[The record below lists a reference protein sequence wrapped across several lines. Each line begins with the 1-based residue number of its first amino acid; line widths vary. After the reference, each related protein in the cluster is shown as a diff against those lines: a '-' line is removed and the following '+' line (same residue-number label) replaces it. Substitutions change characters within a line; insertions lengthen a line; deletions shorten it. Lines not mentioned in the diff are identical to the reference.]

1 MNYTPYTLLADVG
14 WISILLVIGM
24 LARRFVP
31 LVQRLMLPASITAG
45 LLGIALG
52 PAWLDIIPF
61 SNQLSTYS
69 SILIAVVFAAIP
81 YTEGFG
87 GVAQGARTMWSYSVG
102 MYILQWGTALLFA
115 FAVLGLFFTLPAG
128 FGLLLPAGW
137 AGGFGTAAA
146 VGGTL
151 EDAGF
156 EGATSLGF
164 TSATAGVFVCII
176 GGIAIA
182 KWGAARGQT
191 EHVSAFDRLP
201 VELRTGLV
209 DPDDRTSI
217 GSSTTSPS
225 SIESLAVHVALL
237 AATTYVGYLITR
249 GVTGL
254 FPSVSVPVFAAAF
267 LVAFVGRLVMHVTPA
282 QRYIDGKTIG
292 SISGSTTDYLV
303 AFGIASIVPT
313 IVASYALPLLLLLLF
328 GLLYCV
334 LMFRLLTPRMFTEA
348 WLERGLFC
356 WGWSTASVATGIALL
371 RIVDPKGKSRTIEEF
386 GLAYVGFAP
395 VEIAMAIAAPVLVV
409 NGFGWAFIGV
419 CLLSGIA
426 VLGAAFVLGWVN
438 WTPAKSSDADSRAD

>member
-1 MNYTPYTLLADVG
+1 MTYTPYSLLADVG
-14 WISILLVIGM
+14 WISVLLLIGM
-24 LARRFVP
+24 LARRYVP
-31 LVQRLMLPASITAG
+31 FVQRLMLPSSITAG

-52 PAWLDIIPF
+52 PAWLDLIPF
-61 SNQLSTYS
+61 SDQLSTYS

-87 GVAQGARTMWSYSVG
+87 GVARGARTMWSYSVG
-102 MYILQWGTALLFA
+102 MYVLQWGLALLFA
-115 FAVLGLFFTLPAG
+115 FAVLGLFFTLPDG

-191 EHVSAFDRLP
+191 AHISAFDSLP
-201 VELRTGLV
+201 ADLRTGLV
-209 DPDDRTSI
+209 DQKERSSI
-217 GSSTTSPS
+217 GAGTTSPS
-225 SIESLAVHVALL
+225 SIESLAAHVALL
-237 AATTYVGYLITR
+237 AATTYIGYLVTR
-249 GVTGL
+249 GVAAV
-254 FPSVSVPVFAAAF
+254 FPTVSVPVFAAAF
-267 LVAFVGRLVMHVTPA
+267 LVAFVGRLVVHTTPA
-282 QRYIDGKTIG
+282 RDSIDGRTMG

-313 IVASYALPLLLLLLF
+313 IVADYALPLLLLMLF
-328 GLLYCV
+328 GLVYCV
-334 LMFRLLTPRMFTEA
+334 LIFRFLTPRMFTEA

-395 VEIAMAIAAPVLVV
+395 VEIAMAIAAPVLVA
-409 NGFGWAFIGV
+409 NGFGWAFIAV
-419 CLLSGIA
+419 CLIAGVA

-438 WTPAKSSDADSRAD
+438 SAPEEADEKDPAV

>member
-1 MNYTPYTLLADVG
+1 MNYTPYSLLADVG
-14 WISILLVIGM
+14 WISVLLLVGM
-24 LARRFVP
+24 LARRYVP
-31 LVQRLMLPASITAG
+31 VIQRLMLPSSITAG

-52 PAWLDIIPF
+52 PAWLDLIPF
-61 SNQLSTYS
+61 SDQLSTYS

-87 GVAQGARTMWSYSVG
+87 GVARGARTMWSYSVG
-102 MYILQWGTALLFA
+102 MYILQWGLALLFA

-191 EHVSAFDRLP
+191 AHISPFDKLP
-201 VELRTGLV
+201 TDLRTGLV
-209 DPDDRTSI
+209 SEDER
-217 GSSTTSPS
+217 SSVGVGTTSPS
-225 SIESLAVHVALL
+225 SIESLAAHVALL
-237 AATTYVGYLITR
+237 AATTYIGYLVTR
-249 GVTGL
+249 GVAVL

-267 LVAFVGRLVMHVTPA
+267 LVAFVGRLVLHVTPA

-313 IVASYALPLLLLLLF
+313 IVASYALPLLLLMLF
-328 GLLYCV
+328 GLVYCV
-334 LMFRLLTPRMFTEA
+334 VIFRFLTPRMFTEA

-395 VEIAMAIAAPVLVV
+395 VEITMAIAAPVLIA
-409 NGFGWAFIGV
+409 NGFGWGFIAV
-419 CLLSGIA
+419 CLVSGIG

-438 WTPAKSSDADSRAD
+438 SAPKTADDKDPVT